1 MRRAARVDANQNEIV
16 DALRNVGASGAITSM
31 VGSGFPD
38 LVIGFRGLNYL
49 IEIKDG
55 SKFPSQRKLTDDE
68 QEWHDLWRGTVFVA
82 NDINEALSI
91 IGATYYG

>member
-1 MRRAARVDANQNEIV
+1 MRRAARIDDNQNEIV
-16 DALRNVGASGAITSM
+16 QDLRNAGASVTITSM

-38 LVIGFRGLNYL
+38 IVVGYQGRNYL

-55 SKFPSQRKLTDDE
+55 SKPPSKRRLTPDE
-68 QEWHDLWRGTVFVA
+68 QEWHDLWRGTVFIA

-91 IGATYYG
+91 IGAIHYG